1 MFIIAWAHFSKQIT
15 TAPCTTASHT
25 TLHTP
30 PPRPRPRR
38 KKYFHRKN
46 QQSLTSTEQY
56 INGDIL
62 RREVIHCINHI
73 FNCMVG
79 LHDLSEIMIERIFIS
94 TYIKIICYLRSAAH
108 AVPCGTKLITVVH
121 CRPRRLRVWKCAC
134 KLSRSLSSTWA
145 EELWFEMVTSDKM
158 PSRILCWYQIT

>member
-1 MFIIAWAHFSKQIT
+1 MYYSLSYN
-15 TAPCTTASHT
+15 APH
-25 TLHTP
+25 P

-62 RREVIHCINHI
+62 RRDVIHCINHI

-108 AVPCGTKLITVVH
+108 AVRDETNY
-121 CRPRRLRVWKCAC
+121 
-134 KLSRSLSSTWA
+134 SSTLSTSA
-145 EELWFEMVTSDKM
+145 LTGLEMRV
-158 PSRILCWYQIT
+158 